1 MIRILVIA
9 VIALGL
15 GATIGTLQAKWKRR
29 GVVEQFQV
37 ASTAAGSGQAQP
49 VQDRVVGIPKLELPD
64 GDTFRFGQMLHG
76 SSMSHDFL
84 VRNSGD
90 GPLTL
95 EQIGSTCKC
104 TVGKLSNNVLK
115 PGEETKVTLTWR
127 AQVVAP
133 VFGQSATFKTND
145 TQQPELRLQIE
156 GSVIDSFVFEPSSVD
171 LGDFMTSQGATRQFM
186 VYSYSDPDV
195 ELSQTQWT
203 DSNSVSHIQLSHQ
216 PMEIDPTSPHA
227 KAHRAYRLNLS
238 VGPGMP
244 LGPLS
249 TKIRFVTNHGEQIE
263 VPELE
268 VNGRVVSEI
277 SIVGGTAF
285 NAQRNMLDMGT
296 VSAKQGASIHLYLV
310 VRGDDR
316 EGFEVTAE
324 QAEANE
330 SLKVQVAEPKIFDD
344 RTMIPI
350 HFEVPKG
357 APEVYYPGTG
367 AGTFV
372 PVLIRTS
379 SSKLP
384 ELPIRVR
391 VVVRP

>member
-15 GATIGTLQAKWKRR
+15 GTTIGTLQAKWKRR

-37 ASTAAGSGQAQP
+37 ANTAAGTAQAQA
-49 VQDRVVGIPKLELPD
+49 VQDRVVGIPKLELPG

-95 EQIGSTCKC
+95 EQTGSTCKC

-133 VFGQSATFKTND
+133 VFGQSATFRTND
-145 TQQPELRLQIE
+145 TQHPELRLQIE

-171 LGDFMTSQGATRQFM
+171 LGDFMTSQGASRQFM

-195 ELSQTQWT
+195 ELSDIQWT
-203 DSNSVSHIQLSHQ
+203 DSNTIGHVQINHQ
-216 PMEIDPTSPHA
+216 PAEVDLTSPHA

-238 VGPGMP
+238 VSPGMP

-277 SIVGGTAF
+277 SIVGGTSF
-285 NAQRNMLDMGT
+285 NAQRNMLDLGT
-296 VSAKQGASIHLYLV
+296 VSAQQGSSTHLYLV

-316 EGFEVTAE
+316 EGFQVTVE
-324 QAEANE
+324 QSVANE
-330 SLKVQVAEPKIFDD
+330 SLKVQVVEPKNFDD
-344 RTMIPI
+344 RIMIPI

-384 ELPIRVR
+384 ELPVRVK